1 MIKKAAVC
9 ALNKPTI
16 SVTGNTDN
24 TEEISPHPSGKDIL
38 NWTLKTMSRS
48 PSEIFWTQLGTILIC
63 ALPMSFCIWLG
74 RDVYLETPSEAL
86 FLVYTFAGAAFYLI
100 ALIVRQKTIF
110 NYTLKTDGATVEYYL
125 HYPDFASSFF
135 KGIAIFV
142 MLVFG
147 FVAILTGS
155 LLFLVGPVAMA
166 FIAAI
171 KLLNWENPVH
181 HRQTAPWQLHEFVT
195 VDHKRLMVIIHC
207 DDITT
212 GFAAR
217 FPSKA
222 LMDKY
227 LAFLREV
234 LPANVEYI
242 EKATHWYQG

>member
-1 MIKKAAVC
+1 MTQQEKA
-9 ALNKPTI
+9 LDLPK
-16 SVTGNTDN
+16 
-24 TEEISPHPSGKDIL
+24 GKDIL
-38 NWTLKTMSRS
+38 NWKVKTLARS
-48 PSEIFWTQLGTILIC
+48 PKEIMVTQLGFI
-63 ALPMSFCIWLG
+63 
-74 RDVYLETPSEAL
+74 
-86 FLVYTFAGAAFYLI
+86 AFYLTASSLFI
-100 ALIVRQKTIF
+100 WVGWIMFSDSLYSLVGTVLALAGILAYFVGLLIRQKTIF

-147 FVAILTGS
+147 LVAILTGS

-195 VDHKRLMVIIHC
+195 IDHKRLMVIIHC

-234 LPANVEYI
+234 LPANIEYI
-242 EKATHWYQG
+242 EKATNWYQG

>member
-1 MIKKAAVC
+1 GWIMFSDS
-9 ALNKPTI
+9 LY
-16 SVTGNTDN
+16 S
-24 TEEISPHPSGKDIL
+24 
-38 NWTLKTMSRS
+38 
-48 PSEIFWTQLGTILIC
+48 
-63 ALPMSFCIWLG
+63 
-74 RDVYLETPSEAL
+74 
-86 FLVYTFAGAAFYLI
+86 LVYTVLALVGYL
-100 ALIVRQKTIF
+100 AYFVGLLIRQKTIF

>member
-1 MIKKAAVC
+1 MNPQEKVS
-9 ALNKPTI
+9 ALPQ
-16 SVTGNTDN
+16 
-24 TEEISPHPSGKDIL
+24 GKDVM
-38 NWTLKTMSRS
+38 NWKIKTLASS
-48 PSEIFWTQLGTILIC
+48 PREIMIIQSIFITLYLAASSLYIWGGWKPFLETPHLLVGTIL
-63 ALPMSFCIWLG
+63 AL
-74 RDVYLETPSEAL
+74 
-86 FLVYTFAGAAFYLI
+86 AGILAYFVGLLI
-100 ALIVRQKTIF
+100 RQKTIF

-234 LPANVEYI
+234 LSANVEYI
-242 EKATHWYQG
+242 ERTTNWHQG